1 MPAKKVI
8 EVRDLVKNYGD
19 IAAVDGISFDVYRGE
34 IFSMVGP
41 NGAGKTTTVE
51 ILECLRRP
59 TSGAAKVF
67 GLDLM
72 RNEAKIKER
81 IGVVPQEFNT
91 FDRLTVKENVELIS
105 NIYGAKGDMRQN
117 LESLGLWE
125 MRNKRF
131 ESLSGGMK
139 QRVGIAMALASD
151 PELFFLDEPTTG
163 LDPQARRE
171 LWETIKDLK
180 RRGMTVF
187 LTTHYMEEVEA
198 LSDRATLILT
208 GRLFATGTPRELVSK
223 YGGETKIVVR
233 GNGRAKTILR
243 RFTKDVSVDE
253 GGNII
258 GVFRE
263 RERVARALLPLY
275 KLPKCKIDVAEPSM
289 NDVFLRVAG
298 GRIDEK
304 GELIS

>member
-1 MPAKKVI
+1 MPTKKVI
-8 EVRDLVKNYGD
+8 EVRGLVKRYGD
-19 IAAVDGISFDVYRGE
+19 IVAVDNISFDVYRGE

-51 ILECLRRP
+51 ILECLRKP

-67 GLDLM
+67 GLDLV
-72 RNEAKIKER
+72 RNETKIKER

-91 FDRLTVKENVELIS
+91 FERLTVKENVELIS
-105 NIYGAKGDMRQN
+105 KIYGAREDLRQN
-117 LESLGLWE
+117 LESLDLWD

-131 ESLSGGMK
+131 EALSGGMK

-171 LWETIKDLK
+171 LWDTIKGLK

-198 LSDRATLILT
+198 LSDRATLILK
-208 GRLFATGTPRELVSK
+208 GRLFATGTPGELVSK

-233 GNGRAKTILR
+233 GDNRAKTILR
-243 RFTKDVSVDE
+243 KFTKDVSVGE
-253 GGNII
+253 GGNIV